1 MEVPVSQFFPLRDPH
16 VKILIFYLVP
26 IFKIFPEIRAACIS
40 RFKDF
45 SLSGADVEKIEA
57 DSNLQGMV
65 DRFIEGHPI
74 IKRSHANYT
83 DKEEVVDIH

>member
-1 MEVPVSQFFPLRDPH
+1 MSKFYFF
-16 VKILIFYLVP
+16 FLVP
-26 IFKIFPEIRAACIS
+26 ISIFKIFTGIRACIS

-83 DKEEVVDIH
+83 DKEEVVASRSASAAFLVF